1 MLTTALFISCL
12 VAGTVWV
19 AVISF
24 LMNLIGTR
32 LNINDTIQAE
42 LREPQGG
49 GTFVLTLFTDCL
61 FFVVMPTMIFGMLSV
76 LVPLTPIRTGL
87 GAGLFAFAI
96 GVLPTL
102 STLTMKVRFPLSWTM
117 FFALSQLL
125 KLAGALTILGYL
137 FSL

>member
-1 MLTTALFISCL
+1 MLSAALFISSL
-12 VAGTVWV
+12 VAGVAWV
-19 AVISF
+19 AVVSF
-24 LMNLIGTR
+24 FVNTIGR
-32 LNINDTIQAE
+32 RINIDDSIPAE

-49 GTFVLTLFTDCL
+49 GTFVLALFTECL
-61 FFVVMPTMIFGMLSV
+61 FFVVMPTMIFSMLNV

-96 GVLPTL
+96 GTLPTL

-117 FFALSQLL
+117 FFALGQLI
-125 KLAGALTILGYL
+125 KVAGALTIIGFL